1 MISDNKVWRLIKAA
15 LADWDRDNVQRLS
28 AALAF
33 YTLFSLAP
41 LLIILIAIAGAVF
54 GRSAAEAE
62 IVHQMGR
69 QMGPQAART
78 IQAIISNAS
87 QAGSQGT
94 LAVVLGSIALAA
106 GATAVFSELQ
116 DALNIIWDVQ
126 PRPGSSIRRMLWRR
140 FVSFLIVIATGVL
153 LIGSLVLSAVIS
165 WGSAYAAAWFHTSPA
180 FWEALNFLA
189 SFGATVGVLTVVY
202 HWLPDVKVEWK
213 GALVGA
219 LVSAMLF
226 TIGKSLLG
234 LYLGRN
240 GLASAYGAAG
250 SLVIILFWIYY
261 STQIIFLGAEFAE
274 VWVNEYG
281 SGVEPEAGAVLLHQK
296 GRVEKGRKKRE
307 RRKHE
312 EQTPEEPKRA
322 A

>member
-1 MISDNKVWRLIKAA
+1 MNPDHKVWRLIKAA

-62 IVHQMGR
+62 IVRQAGR

-78 IQAIISNAS
+78 IQAIITNAS

-116 DALNIIWDVQ
+116 EALNIIWDVK
-126 PRPGSSIRRMLWRR
+126 PRPGSSVHRILWRR
-140 FVSFLIVIATGVL
+140 FISFLIVIAAGVL
-153 LIGSLVLSAVIS
+153 LIGSLILSAAIS
-165 WGSAYAAAWFHTSPA
+165 WASTYAASWFHTSPV
-180 FWEALNFLA
+180 FWEAMNFLA
-189 SFGATVGVLTVVY
+189 SFGAIAAVLTVVY
-202 HWLPDVKVEWK
+202 RWLPDVKVEWK

-234 LYLGRN
+234 LYLGRS
-240 GLASAYGAAG
+240 GFASAYGAAG
-250 SLVIILFWIYY
+250 SLVIVLFWIYY
-261 STQIIFLGAEFAE
+261 STQIVFLGAEFAE
-274 VWVNEYG
+274 VWVNDYG
-281 SGVEPEAGAVLLHQK
+281 SGVEPEQGAVALHQK
-296 GRVEKGRKKRE
+296 KRVEKGLRKKQEQRKEQQRE
-307 RRKHE
+307 E
-312 EQTPEEPKRA
+312 RA